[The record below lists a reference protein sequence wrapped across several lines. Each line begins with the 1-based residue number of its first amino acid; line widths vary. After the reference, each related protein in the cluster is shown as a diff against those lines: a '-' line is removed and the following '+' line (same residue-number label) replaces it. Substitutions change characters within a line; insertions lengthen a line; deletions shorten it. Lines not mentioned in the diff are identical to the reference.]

1 MLCDGWVQ
9 VFAWVISLVFTVLSP
24 CHKYLPCSSFLSF
37 LQVVPCHL
45 LPLSDSFPVVL
56 LPVWIIQQQDCG
68 DKALSQHRLIPRGSG
83 TPQQENLSSLSSDTG
98 DTDWPQRH
106 TKVPW
111 KPAYK
116 KLQLTTV
123 RFSTNKHH
131 PEIPISTVGAEDA
144 AVNTSVATVYL
155 AKRSASWKAVAI
167 ATTELR
173 ALIFLGFGRWFSCS
187 AAQQPGGGAQA
198 LLVYVN
204 GCTGLMLNT
213 RLEVCWVQWT

>member
-1 MLCDGWVQ
+1 MIKLFPSTGWSREDQ
-9 VFAWVISLVFTVLSP
+9 VPHSRRIWAPSPVTLVTPTDHSVTLR
-24 CHKYLPCSSFLSF
+24 YLGN
-37 LQVVPCHL
+37 Q
-45 LPLSDSFPVVL
+45 
-56 LPVWIIQQQDCG
+56 
-68 DKALSQHRLIPRGSG
+68 LI
-83 TPQQENLSSLSSDTG
+83 
-98 DTDWPQRH
+98 
-106 TKVPW
+106 
-111 KPAYK
+111 K

-131 PEIPISTVGAEDA
+131 PEILISTVGAEDA

-187 AAQQPGGGAQA
+187 AAQPPGGGAQA